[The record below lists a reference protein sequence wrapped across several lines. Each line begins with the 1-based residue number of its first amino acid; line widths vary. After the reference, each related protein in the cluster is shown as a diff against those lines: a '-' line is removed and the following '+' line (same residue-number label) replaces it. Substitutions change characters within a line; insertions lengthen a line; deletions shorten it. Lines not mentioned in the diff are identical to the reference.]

1 MQPTPEQG
9 HDPIP
14 LWSASMNEN
23 DVMSKSTS
31 RREILRG
38 AGAMAGASLVTVG
51 ASLSSAS
58 FAQAQ
63 EPPSKG
69 VWKFAECALLLVD
82 YQPEMLRAVRSETSS
97 ALIELNVRFL
107 IRAAKAFGVPVILST
122 VGVGGKVNSQ
132 TVQAIA
138 DELPGTTAIDRST
151 MDAWEDVNIRSA
163 VEKTGRKRLVFAAL
177 WTEICLAYQII
188 DALRDGYEAM
198 FIVDAVGGLSQV
210 AHETAIR
217 RLIQAGAIPNT
228 SRAMIDEWFRDWKT
242 PQGTEY
248 RAISAWY
255 GSELQKLAGASGSMG
270 G

>member
-1 MQPTPEQG
+1 MTG
-9 HDPIP
+9 KDI
-14 LWSASMNEN
+14 
-23 DVMSKSTS
+23 MSKSTS
-31 RREILRG
+31 RRGILG
-38 AGAMAGASLVTVG
+38 GAAVTAGAALT
-51 ASLSSAS
+51 SAS

-63 EPPSKG
+63 EHHSKG

-97 ALIELNVRFL
+97 ALIELNARFL

-122 VGVGGKVNSQ
+122 VGVNDNVNGP

-138 DELPGTTAIDRST
+138 DELPGTTAIDRTT
-151 MDAWEDVNIRSA
+151 MDAWEDVNFRSA
-163 VEKTGRKRLVFAAL
+163 VEKTGRKRLVFGAL
-177 WTEICLAYQII
+177 WTEICLVYPVV

-198 FIVDAVGGLSQV
+198 FIVDAVGGLSQL

-242 PQGTEY
+242 PQGTAY

-255 GSELQKLAGASGSMG
+255 GSELQKLAGTGSMG